1 MAEERP
7 TEHEAEAHVTATSC
21 VSAELNV
28 RRGLNDVRLAV
39 LGILVAISL
48 GAAALAPGW
57 WRLAAGFGA
66 FALSCLLI
74 RWERSRHLL
83 MEFMHRVT
91 GQ

>member
-1 MAEERP
+1 MVEERP
-7 TEHEAEAHVTATSC
+7 TKHEVEANVTVGIHASAEAS
-21 VSAELNV
+21 V
-28 RRGLNDVRLAV
+28 RRGLNEVRLAV

-57 WRLAAGFGA
+57 WRLVAGVGT